1 MDSWLEKRWRDT
13 LSTESEKV
21 SDTSEQCAHKLQG
34 IFSFSTDA
42 CFPRRVVRVSTNFQ
56 VSELPHR
63 VFRVVLLVGIE
74 TNARY
79 FTPRYHER
87 ACMHLKWTEHKHPAH
102 VRAVGKAPPRL
113 DPGVSPWATLANLFR
128 SPVSPFIENIR
139 ARALLSCEFRHE
151 FRWLSLGL
159 ATFQGR
165 VCSFTRFLKPA

>member
-1 MDSWLEKRWRDT
+1 MR
-13 LSTESEKV
+13 TESEKV

-87 ACMHLKWTEHKHPAH
+87 ACMHPKWTEHKHPAH

-128 SPVSPFIENIR
+128 SPVFPFIENIIR
-139 ARALLSCEFRHE
+139 APAPSSPENFGSNFGGCLSAWLLSKGAFAR
-151 FRWLSLGL
+151 SL
-159 ATFQGR
+159 
-165 VCSFTRFLKPA
+165 VS